1 MQTKVSS
8 RGQTAIPAQIRKKYG
23 INGNSKLQWI
33 DEGEIITVVPI
44 SEDPIKAFR
53 GMSKNKNLVKELLED
68 RKKEREMERIKDE
81 Q

>member
-8 RGQTAIPAQIRKKYG
+8 RGQTAISAQIRKKYG
-23 INGNSKLQWI
+23 IKENSKLQWI

-53 GMSKNKNLVKELLED
+53 GSSKNKYIVKELLED
-68 RKKEREMERIKDE
+68 QKKERERDE
-81 Q
+81 

>member
-33 DEGEIITVVPI
+33 DQGEIITVVPI

-53 GMSKNKNLVKELLED
+53 GSSKNKDIVKILLEE
-68 RKKEREMERIKDE
+68 RRKERERDE
-81 Q
+81 

>member
-23 INGNSKLQWI
+23 IKENSKLQWI

-53 GMSKNKNLVKELLED
+53 GSSKNKDIVKILLEE
-68 RKKEREMERIKDE
+68 RRKERERDE
-81 Q
+81 

>member
-8 RGQTAIPAQIRKKYG
+8 RGQTSIPAQIRKKYG
-23 INGNSKLQWI
+23 IKENSKLQWI

-53 GMSKNKNLVKELLED
+53 GSSKNKDIVKILLEE
-68 RKKEREMERIKDE
+68 RRKERERDE
-81 Q
+81 

>member
-23 INGNSKLQWI
+23 IKENSKLQWI

-53 GMSKNKNLVKELLED
+53 GSSKNEVL
-68 RKKEREMERIKDE
+68 RIRI
-81 Q
+81 

>member
-44 SEDPIKAFR
+44 SEDPIKALR
-53 GMSKNKNLVKELLED
+53 VLD
-68 RKKEREMERIKDE
+68 RHLF
-81 Q
+81 

>member
-33 DEGEIITVVPI
+33 DQGEIITVVPI

-53 GMSKNKNLVKELLED
+53 GGSKNKDIVKELLED
-68 RKKEREMERIKDE
+68 RKKERERDE
-81 Q
+81 